1 MFLIVKKKS
10 RDPTGLYTVYSLNKM
25 PFLRRR
31 IIITAL
37 RGGAGKTIFSLGLV
51 SAWRDM
57 GYQIAAFKKG
67 PDFIDSGWLTFA
79 ANRSCHN
86 LDPFLMTEKQIIES
100 FWSNS
105 DQADIS
111 IIEGN
116 RGLYDGFDLDGRS
129 STAELAKLLKTPV
142 IVIADVT
149 MATRTIA
156 AVIKG
161 CQAFDPGLDIGGVI
175 LNRVAGSRQE
185 NLIRN
190 AIEKYC
196 GIPVVGA
203 VPRLEDGI
211 FPERHMGLVPHQ
223 EREHAEKAI
232 LWAKKVVAENLQLD
246 AIWRIASNVE
256 GFEKAPQEQDQKS
269 KVVMGNEAP
278 RIGFVRD
285 RAFWFYYPEN
295 LRQLER
301 LGAVLIEINAIS
313 SNDLPD
319 LDALYIGGG
328 FPETQ
333 AQALSDNRI
342 FRNALK
348 EEVERDLPVYAECGG
363 FMYLGESLVLKDKSY
378 PMVGILPVKFILQK
392 RPQGH
397 GYTILEVNGPNPY
410 YSQGET
416 LKGHEFHYSKA
427 VLTSEENITFAFKVN
442 RGCGVDGERDGI
454 CKNNLLAT
462 YTHLHA
468 AGNPLWARGIIRKAI
483 DYRKKRQNFSGSL
496 KRTIDKRKKL
506 N

>member
-1 MFLIVKKKS
+1 LTIFQGHVPNRQKNS
-10 RDPTGLYTVYSLNKM
+10 RGATGLYRLCSSNKM
-25 PFLRRR
+25 PLLRRR

-37 RGGAGKTIFSLGLV
+37 RGGAGKTILSLGLV
-51 SAWRDM
+51 SALRDK
-57 GYQIAAFKKG
+57 GYRIAPFKKG
-67 PDFIDSGWLTFA
+67 PDFIDAGWLSFA
-79 ANRSCHN
+79 ADRSCHN
-86 LDPFLMTEKQIIES
+86 LDPFLMTEKQILES
-100 FWSNS
+100 FCSNS

-156 AVIKG
+156 AVVKG
-161 CQAFDPGLDIGGVI
+161 CQEFDPGLDIGGVI
-175 LNRVAGSRQE
+175 LNRVGGSRQE

-203 VPRLEDGI
+203 VPKLEDGI

-232 LWAKKVVAENLQLD
+232 LWAKKAVEENLQLD
-246 AIWRIASNVE
+246 EIWRIAGNVE
-256 GFEKAPQEQDQKS
+256 GFEKAPQERDQKS
-269 KVVMGNEAP
+269 KVVIGNESP

-313 SNDLPD
+313 SNELPD

-333 AQALSDNRI
+333 AQALSDNRA
-342 FRNALK
+342 FRDALK
-348 EEVERDLPVYAECGG
+348 KEVESDLPVYAECGG
-363 FMYLGESLVLKDKSY
+363 FMYLGESLVLEGKSY
-378 PMVGILPVKFILQK
+378 PMVGVLPVKFILRK

-397 GYTILEVNGPNPY
+397 GYTILEVKGPNPY

-427 VLTSEENITFAFKVN
+427 VLTSEENVTFAFKVN

-454 CKNNLLAT
+454 CRNNLLAT
-462 YTHLHA
+462 YTHVHA
-468 AGNPLWARGIIRKAI
+468 AGNPLWALGFIRKAI
-483 DYRKKRQNFSGSL
+483 DYRKKR
-496 KRTIDKRKKL
+496 
-506 N
+506 